1 MRSVVKIVS
10 ARFLSLL
17 SVACV
22 IFAVAGARSSDSM
35 SSTLISRNDGE
46 PLTVTM
52 YYPPAGFEDHLKELD
67 GEGSI
72 FNFSES
78 FDDPRMS
85 DLWIF
90 FLHSAEDIHDLPS
103 DVVDLFITAT
113 GGDKRFRSIFFS
125 FDTDA
130 GDEKSASFNFISEFG
145 EMDEA
150 EISCRA
156 AALVFLRA
164 SGRFTD
170 DNYTKL
176 AADCGVR

>member
-22 IFAVAGARSSDSM
+22 IFVVAGARSSDSM
-35 SSTLISRNDGE
+35 SSTLISRIDGE

-67 GEGSI
+67 EGGVI

-78 FDDPRMS
+78 FDDPRLS

-90 FLHSAEDIHDLPS
+90 FLNSAEDIHDLPP
-103 DVVDLFITAT
+103 DVVDLFITAR
-113 GGDKRFRSIFFS
+113 GGDKKFRSISFN
-125 FDTDA
+125 FDTNS
-130 GDEKSASFNFISEFG
+130 GDEKLVSFNFISEFG
-145 EMDEA
+145 EMDES
-150 EISCRA
+150 EISCRT
-156 AALVFLRA
+156 AALIFLRA
-164 SGRFTD
+164 SRQFTD
-170 DNYTKL
+170 DVYAKL
-176 AADCGVR
+176 VADCGA